1 MNTATKTITQTN
13 ASSASAWHTK
23 LYWLLRRELWQ
34 HARGLLWSPAIVGL
48 SIAILTLMGSIS
60 TVIWGGSGKINGID
74 ISADIDAMAKHA
86 GKQEEVISAM
96 GMVFD
101 SSMYAVAA
109 ICCVTAGFVIIFYCL
124 GALYEERKDR
134 SVLLWKSLPVSDSL
148 TVLSKVI
155 TACIIAPTL
164 AVLSGIVAGW
174 LSLLAMMIP
183 SMFVDGAASLMLE
196 AASPLAFAGR
206 MLAFLPLT
214 FIASICGVG
223 WLLLVSSWSKSRPF
237 LKGIVYPMLVPLAV
251 AWVFS
256 IIGIEFPFLGDLYQ
270 FFFGMLAAL
279 VPNITML
286 PTNIADLIGNI
297 NSPHQ
302 LFNTAQFSAVLGE
315 WKLWMSVVIG
325 LVCMVGA
332 VWFRGKRTEI

>member
-1 MNTATKTITQTN
+1 MNTASETTALVP

-60 TVIWGGSGKINGID
+60 AIIWGGKVNGLDISTDLDDLAQHSGK
-74 ISADIDAMAKHA
+74 H
-86 GKQEEVISAM
+86 EEIIQGMS
-96 GMVFD
+96 MVFD

-109 ICCVTAGFVIIFYCL
+109 ICCVTAGFVIAFYCL

-155 TACIIAPTL
+155 TACVIAPTL

-174 LSLLAMMIP
+174 LSVLAMIVP
-183 SMFVDGAASLMLE
+183 ALFVDGAASLMLQ
-196 AASPLAFAGR
+196 AVSPFAFAGR

-237 LKGIVYPMLVPLAV
+237 LKGIVYPLLVPLAV

-256 IIGIEFPFLGDLYQ
+256 IMGLKVSFLGDLYQ
-270 FFFGMLAAL
+270 FFFGALATL

-286 PTNIADLIGNI
+286 PTNITELIGNI

-302 LFNTAQFSAVLGE
+302 LFNTAQFSSVLGQWE
-315 WKLWMSVVIG
+315 LWLGVVIG
-325 LVCMVGA
+325 LVCMAGA